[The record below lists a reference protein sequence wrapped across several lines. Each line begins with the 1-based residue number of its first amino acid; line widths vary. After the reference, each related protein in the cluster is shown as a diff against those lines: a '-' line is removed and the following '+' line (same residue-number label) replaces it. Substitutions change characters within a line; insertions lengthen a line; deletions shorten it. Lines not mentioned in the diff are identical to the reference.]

1 MTLKELQTYIL
12 ELNPYQFDQ
21 IAIQVVKYLK
31 LNEQLKNTR
40 PECCPCCG
48 KTGEHLIKKRISAWQ
63 TTLYVQGLRKKIHI
77 RYQPNHSPLTSTG
90 GCVDNRD

>member
-48 KTGEHLIKKRISAWQ
+48 KTGEHLIKKGFQHGKQRYMCKACGKNSHTILTKSQPTRI
-63 TTLYVQGLRKKIHI
+63 
-77 RYQPNHSPLTSTG
+77 
-90 GCVDNRD
+90 NRWMRG